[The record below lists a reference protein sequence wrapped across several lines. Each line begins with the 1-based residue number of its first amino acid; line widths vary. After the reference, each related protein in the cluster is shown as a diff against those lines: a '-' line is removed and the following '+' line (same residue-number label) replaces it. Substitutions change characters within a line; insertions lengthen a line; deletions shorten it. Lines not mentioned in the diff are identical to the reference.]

1 MPRGTGRKPNAKVDV
16 LKRLEEAVG
25 ATPGTLVITAEGPNG
40 YVVEYERIRDN
51 RIEKRCD
58 KVKL

>member
-16 LKRLEEAVG
+16 LKRLEEAVD
-25 ATPGTLVITAEGPNG
+25 ARPGTLVITAEGKNG
-40 YVVEYERIRDN
+40 YVVEYVRIRDN
-51 RIEKRCD
+51 RVEKRCD